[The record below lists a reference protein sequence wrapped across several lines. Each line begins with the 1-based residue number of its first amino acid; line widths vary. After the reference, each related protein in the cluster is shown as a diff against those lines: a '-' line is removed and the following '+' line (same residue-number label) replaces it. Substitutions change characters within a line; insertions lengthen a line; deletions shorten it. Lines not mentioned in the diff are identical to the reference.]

1 MLSSSEGCEFC
12 ALLGFLCLF
21 FSSSSQDLGKIQLMP
36 RGGLVLCLNSLV
48 IMLYPSMVVEC

>member
-21 FSSSSQDLGKIQLMP
+21 FSSSSQDLGKFRLMP
-36 RGGLVLCLNSLV
+36 RGGLVLCLTV
-48 IMLYPSMVVEC
+48 W